1 MASKKFNNAYIKD
14 NFSIVGPLERDGL
27 LKNYDLVIDDY
38 YYGEKTFEQAEIK
51 MQKIVL
57 DNLLNKNKLPESKV
71 DVLLGGDLINQ
82 ISVSSYNASKFK
94 IPYLGIYSACAT
106 YAEEL
111 IIGASLISGKLAKNV
126 VAITSS
132 HNLNAERQFRY
143 PVEYGAVK
151 KHTTTFTTTAA
162 VSTLLTNEPTNIKIE
177 SATIGK
183 AIDMGVT
190 DTNNMGAVMAP
201 AAADTLYTHLM
212 DLKRNINYYDLVLTG
227 DLGLVGKEIFLEM
240 LNKNYNINLKKY
252 MDAGCEIYT
261 NSQET
266 YAGASGPVALPLV
279 LFDKILCCKRY
290 KKILIIATGS
300 LQSVQLANQKLGIPG
315 IAHAI
320 SLEVLS

>member
-1 MASKKFNNAYIKD
+1 MASKRFNNVYIKD
-14 NFSIVGPLERDGL
+14 NFSVVGPLEKDGL
-27 LKNYDLVIDDY
+27 LKNYDLVMDDY

-51 MQKIVL
+51 MQKVVVN
-57 DNLLNKNKLPESKV
+57 NLLAHNKLTDSKI
-71 DVLLGGDLINQ
+71 DALIGGDLVNQ
-82 ISVSSYNASKFK
+82 ISISSYNAAKYR
-94 IPYLGIYSACAT
+94 IPYLGVYSACAS

-111 IIGASLISGKLAKNV
+111 IIGAALISGKLAKNIV
-126 VAITSS
+126 CVTSS

-162 VSTLLTNEPTNIKIE
+162 IATLLTSDMTSIKLE

-183 AIDMGVT
+183 VIDMGVK

-201 AAADTLYTHLM
+201 AAADVLNTHLLEM
-212 DLKRNINYYDLVLTG
+212 KRNINYYDIILTG
-227 DLGLVGKEIFLEM
+227 DLGRVGKEIFTEM
-240 LNKNYNINLKKY
+240 LDKVYNLRIKKY

-261 NSQET
+261 NNQET

-279 LFDKILCCKRY
+279 LFEKVLSCKKY
-290 KKILIIATGS
+290 KKILVIATGS

-320 SLEVLS
+320 SLEVM

>member
-1 MASKKFNNAYIKD
+1 MASKKFNGVYIKD
-14 NFSIVGPLERDGL
+14 NFSVIGPTERDGL
-27 LKNYDLVIDDY
+27 LKNYDLAMEDY

-51 MQKIVL
+51 MQRIVL
-57 DNLLNKNKLPESKV
+57 DNLLNQNKLPESKI

-82 ISVSSYNASKFK
+82 ISITSYNAAKFR
-94 IPYLGIYSACAT
+94 IPYLGVYSACAT

-111 IIGASLISGKLAKNV
+111 ILASSLISGKLAKKV

-143 PVEYGAVK
+143 PVEYGAIK

-162 VSTLLTNEPTNIKIE
+162 IATLITNEETNIKVE

-183 AIDMGVT
+183 ALDMGVV
-190 DTNNMGAVMAP
+190 DTSNMGAVMAP
-201 AAADTLYTHLM
+201 AAAETLSTHLLEM
-212 DLKRNINYYDLVLTG
+212 KRSINYYDLVLTG
-227 DLGLVGKEIFLEM
+227 DLGLVGREIFLEM
-240 LNKNYNINLKKY
+240 LNKQYNINLKKY

-279 LFDKILCCKRY
+279 LYDKVLNNKKY

-315 IAHAI
+315 IAHAV
-320 SLEVLS
+320 SLEVL

>member
-1 MASKKFNNAYIKD
+1 MASKKFNNVYIKD
-14 NFSIVGPLERDGL
+14 NFSIVGPLEKDGL
-27 LKNYDLVIDDY
+27 LKNYNLVMDDY

-57 DNLLNKNKLPESKV
+57 NNLLSKNNLSENKIDL
-71 DVLLGGDLINQ
+71 LLGGDLINQ
-82 ISVSSYNASKFK
+82 ISISSYNASKFN

-106 YAEEL
+106 YVEEL
-111 IIGASLISGKLAKNV
+111 ILGASLISGKLAKNIV
-126 VAITSS
+126 VITSS

-143 PVEYGAVK
+143 PVEYGAAK

-162 VSTLLTNEPTNIKIE
+162 VSSLLTNEPTNIKLE
-177 SATIGK
+177 SATVGK
-183 AIDMGVT
+183 AIDMGIN

-201 AAADTLYTHLM
+201 AAADTLNTHLKEM
-212 DLKRNINYYDLVLTG
+212 KRNINYYDLILTG
-227 DLGLVGKEIFLEM
+227 DLGLVGKEIFIEM
-240 LNKNYNINLKKY
+240 LNKTYNINLKKH

-261 NSQET
+261 NNQDT

-279 LFDKILCCKRY
+279 LFDKVLCYKKY

-320 SLEVLS
+320 SLEVL

>member
-1 MASKKFNNAYIKD
+1 MASKKFNNVYIKD

-27 LKNYDLVIDDY
+27 LKTYDLVMEDY
-38 YYGEKTFEQAEIK
+38 YYGESTFEQAEIK

-57 DNLLNKNKLPESKV
+57 NNLLNKTRLPENKV
-71 DVLLGGDLINQ
+71 DILIGGDLINQ
-82 ISVSSYNASKFK
+82 ISISSYNASKFN

-111 IIGASLISGKLAKNV
+111 IIASSIISGKLAKNI

-162 VSTLLTNEPTNIKIE
+162 VSTLITSEATNIKIE

-183 AIDMGVT
+183 AIDMDLT

-201 AAADTLYTHLM
+201 AAADTLNTHLTEM
-212 DLKRNINYYDLVLTG
+212 KRSINYYDLVLTG
-227 DLGLVGKEIFLEM
+227 DLGLVGREIFLEM
-240 LNKNYNINLKKY
+240 LNKEYNINLKKY

-279 LFDKILCCKRY
+279 LFDKVLSSKRY

-320 SLEVLS
+320 SLEVL

>member
-1 MASKKFNNAYIKD
+1 MASKKLSNIYIKD
-14 NFSIVGPLERDGL
+14 AYSIAGPVEQKGSI
-27 LKNYDLVIDDY
+27 KNYDLVMDDY

-57 DNLLNKNKLPESKV
+57 ENLLNKNKLSESKI

-82 ISVSSYNASKFK
+82 VSISNYNASKFR
-94 IPYLGIYSACAT
+94 IPFLGLYSACAT

-111 IIGASLISGKLAKNV
+111 IVGASLISGKLAKNI
-126 VAITSS
+126 VALTSS

-162 VSTLLTNEPTNIKIE
+162 VSTLLTSEQTNIKIE

-183 AIDMGVT
+183 ALDMGVS

-201 AAADTLYTHLM
+201 AAAETLNTHLLEM
-212 DLKRNINYYDLVLTG
+212 KRNINYYDLVLTG
-227 DLGLVGKEIFLEM
+227 DLGLVGREIFLEL
-240 LNKNYNINLKKY
+240 LNKQYNINLKKY

-261 NSQET
+261 KSQET

-279 LFDKILCCKRY
+279 LFDKVLCCKRY

-315 IAHAI
+315 IAHAV
-320 SLEVLS
+320 SLEVL

>member
-1 MASKKFNNAYIKD
+1 MASKKFNNVYIKD
-14 NFSIVGPLERDGL
+14 NFSIVGPIERDGL
-27 LKNYDLVIDDY
+27 LKNYDFVMDDY

-57 DNLLNKNKLPESKV
+57 DNLLNKNKLSENKV
-71 DVLLGGDLINQ
+71 DVLIGGDLINQ
-82 ISVSSYNASKFK
+82 ISISSYNAAKFK
-94 IPYLGIYSACAT
+94 IPYLGIYNACAT
-106 YAEEL
+106 YAEAL
-111 IIGASLISGKLAKNV
+111 IIASSFINGKLAKNIV
-126 VAITSS
+126 TITSS

-143 PVEYGAVK
+143 PVEYGAIK

-162 VSTLLTNEPTNIKIE
+162 VSTLITNEETNIKIE

-183 AIDMGVT
+183 ALDMGIT

-201 AAADTLYTHLM
+201 AAAETLNTHLLEM
-212 DLKRNINYYDLVLTG
+212 KRNINYYDLVLTG

-240 LNKNYNINLKKY
+240 LNKEYNINLKKY

-279 LFDKILCCKRY
+279 LFDKVLSSKRY

-300 LQSVQLANQKLGIPG
+300 LQSVQLANQKLGSPG

-320 SLEVLS
+320 RVEVLS

>member
-1 MASKKFNNAYIKD
+1 MASKKFNNVYIKD

-27 LKNYDLVIDDY
+27 LKTYDLVMDDY
-38 YYGEKTFEQAEIK
+38 YYGESTFEQAEIK
-51 MQKIVL
+51 MQKVVL
-57 DNLLNKNKLPESKV
+57 DNLLNKNKLTENKI

-82 ISVSSYNASKFK
+82 ISISSYNASKFR
-94 IPYLGIYSACAT
+94 IPYLGLYSACAT

-111 IIGASLISGKLAKNV
+111 IVASSLLSGKLAKKV

-162 VSTLLTNEPTNIKIE
+162 VATLLTNEQTNIKVE

-183 AIDMGVT
+183 ALDMGVT

-201 AAADTLYTHLM
+201 AAAETLNTHLLEM
-212 DLKRNINYYDLVLTG
+212 KRNINYYDLVLTG

-240 LNKNYNINLKKY
+240 LNKVYNINLKKY

-279 LFDKILCCKRY
+279 LFDKVLSSKRY

-320 SLEVLS
+320 SLEVL

>member
-1 MASKKFNNAYIKD
+1 MASKKFSNVYIKD

-27 LKNYDLVIDDY
+27 LKNYDLVMDDY
-38 YYGEKTFEQAEIK
+38 YYGERTFEQAEIK
-51 MQKIVL
+51 MQKVVL
-57 DNLLNKNKLPESKV
+57 DNLLNKNKLSENKI
-71 DVLLGGDLINQ
+71 DVLIGGDLINQ
-82 ISVSSYNASKFK
+82 ISISSYNASKFR
-94 IPYLGIYSACAT
+94 IPYLGIYSACAS

-111 IIGASLISGKLAKNV
+111 IIASSMISGKLAKNII
-126 VAITSS
+126 AITSS

-162 VSTLLTNEPTNIKIE
+162 VSTLLTNEQTNIKIE

-183 AIDMGVT
+183 SIDMGVT

-201 AAADTLYTHLM
+201 AAADTLNNHLLEM
-212 DLKRNINYYDLVLTG
+212 KRNINYYDLVLTG
-227 DLGLVGKEIFLEM
+227 DLGLVGREIFLEM
-240 LNKNYNINLKKY
+240 LNKEYNINLKKY
-252 MDAGCEIYT
+252 IDAGCEIYT

-290 KKILIIATGS
+290 KKILVIATGS

>member
-1 MASKKFNNAYIKD
+1 MASKKFNNVYLKD
-14 NFSIVGPLERDGL
+14 SFSLVGPLEKDGL
-27 LKNYDLVIDDY
+27 LKNYDLAMEDY

-57 DNLLNKNKLPESKV
+57 ENLLSRNKILSSKI

-82 ISVSSYNASKFK
+82 ISISSYNASKFK
-94 IPYLGIYSACAT
+94 IPYLGLYSACAT

-111 IIGASLISGKLAKNV
+111 IIASCFISSKLAKNI

-151 KHTTTFTTTAA
+151 KHTTTFTATAA
-162 VSTLLTNEPTNIKIE
+162 LATLITNNPTNIKIE
-177 SATIGK
+177 SATIGT
-183 AIDMGVT
+183 AIDMGIT

-201 AAADTLYTHLM
+201 AAANTLNTHLC

-227 DLGLVGKEIFLEM
+227 DLGLVGKELFLEL
-240 LNKNYNINLKKY
+240 LNREYNINLKKY

-279 LFDKILCCKRY
+279 LFDKVLCYKKY

>member
-1 MASKKFNNAYIKD
+1 MASKKFNNVYIKD

-27 LKNYDLVIDDY
+27 LKNYDLVMDDY

-51 MQKIVL
+51 MQKVVM
-57 DNLLNKNKLPESKV
+57 DNILAHNKLSESKI
-71 DVLLGGDLINQ
+71 DALIGGDLVNQ
-82 ISVSSYNASKFK
+82 ISISSYNACKYH
-94 IPYLGIYSACAT
+94 IPYLGVYSACAT
-106 YAEEL
+106 YLEEL
-111 IIGASLISGKLAKNV
+111 IIGSTLISGKLAKNI

-162 VSTLLTNEPTNIKIE
+162 VATLLTSDVTNIKIE
-177 SATIGK
+177 SGTIGK
-183 AIDMGVT
+183 VVDMGIK
-190 DTNNMGAVMAP
+190 DANNMGAVMAP
-201 AAADTLYTHLM
+201 AAAETLATHLVEM
-212 DLKRNINYYDLVLTG
+212 KRNVNYYDIIVTG
-227 DLGLVGKEIFLEM
+227 DLGRVGKELFIEL
-240 LNKNYNINLKKY
+240 LDKVYNIRIKKY

-261 NSQET
+261 NAQET

-279 LFDKILCCKRY
+279 LFERILACKKY
-290 KKILIIATGS
+290 KKILVIATGS

-320 SLEVLS
+320 SLEVM

>member
-1 MASKKFNNAYIKD
+1 MASKKFNNVYIRD
-14 NFSIVGPLERDGL
+14 NFSVVGPLERDGL
-27 LKNYDLVIDDY
+27 LKNYDLVMDNY

-51 MQKIVL
+51 MQKVVM
-57 DNLLNKNKLPESKV
+57 DNLLSRNRLSESRI
-71 DVLLGGDLINQ
+71 DVLLGGDLVNQ
-82 ISVSSYNASKFK
+82 TSISSYNASKYR
-94 IPYLGIYSACAT
+94 IPYLGLYSACAT

-111 IIGASLISGKLAKNV
+111 IVGASLISGKLAKNIV
-126 VAITSS
+126 SITSS

-143 PVEYGAVK
+143 PIEYGAIK

-162 VSTLLTNEPTNIKIE
+162 IATLLTSEASNIRIE

-183 AIDMGVT
+183 VVDMGVK
-190 DTNNMGAVMAP
+190 DVNNMGAVMAP
-201 AAADTLYTHLM
+201 AAADTLYTHLLEM
-212 DLKRNINYYDLVLTG
+212 KRNINYYDIIVTG
-227 DLGLVGKEIFLEM
+227 DLGKVGKELFTEILD
-240 LNKNYNINLKKY
+240 KSYNLRIKKY

-261 NSQET
+261 NTQET

-279 LFDKILCCKRY
+279 LYEKVLSCKKY

-320 SLEVLS
+320 SLEVI

>member
-1 MASKKFNNAYIKD
+1 MASKRFNNVYIKD
-14 NFSIVGPLERDGL
+14 NFSVVGPLEKDGL
-27 LKNYDLVIDDY
+27 LKNYDLVMDDY

-51 MQKIVL
+51 MQKVVV
-57 DNLLNKNKLPESKV
+57 DNLLAHNKLTDSKI
-71 DVLLGGDLINQ
+71 DALIGGDLVNQ
-82 ISVSSYNASKFK
+82 ISISSYNAAKYR
-94 IPYLGIYSACAT
+94 IPYLGVYSACAS

-111 IIGASLISGKLAKNV
+111 IIGAALISGKLAKNIV
-126 VAITSS
+126 CVTSS

-151 KHTTTFTTTAA
+151 KHTTTFTTTADIA
-162 VSTLLTNEPTNIKIE
+162 TLLTSDMTSIKLE

-183 AIDMGVT
+183 VIDMGVK

-201 AAADTLYTHLM
+201 AAADVLNTHLLEM
-212 DLKRNINYYDLVLTG
+212 KRNINYYDIILTG
-227 DLGLVGKEIFLEM
+227 ALGRVGKEIFTEM
-240 LNKNYNINLKKY
+240 LDKVYNLRIKKY

-261 NSQET
+261 NNQET

-279 LFDKILCCKRY
+279 LFEKVLSCKKY
-290 KKILIIATGS
+290 KKILVIATGS

-320 SLEVLS
+320 SLEVM

>member
-14 NFSIVGPLERDGL
+14 NFEVVGPLERDGL

-190 DTNNMGAVMAP
+190 DTNNMGAVMTP

>member
-1 MASKKFNNAYIKD
+1 MASKKFNNVYIKD
-14 NFSIVGPLERDGL
+14 NFEVVGPLEREGYL
-27 LKNYDLVIDDY
+27 TPPPPPMDDY
-38 YYGEKTFEQAEIK
+38 YYGERTFEQAEIK

-57 DNLLNKNKLPESKV
+57 ENLLNKNKLSESKI

-82 ISVSSYNASKFK
+82 VSISNYNASKFR
-94 IPYLGIYSACAT
+94 IPFLGLYSACAT

-111 IIGASLISGKLAKNV
+111 IVGASLISGKLAKNI
-126 VAITSS
+126 VALTSS

-162 VSTLLTNEPTNIKIE
+162 VSTLLTSEQTNIKIE

-183 AIDMGVT
+183 ALDMGVS

-201 AAADTLYTHLM
+201 AAAETLNTHLLEM
-212 DLKRNINYYDLVLTG
+212 KRNINYYDLVLTG
-227 DLGLVGKEIFLEM
+227 DLGLVGREIFLEL
-240 LNKNYNINLKKY
+240 LNKQYNINLKKY

-261 NSQET
+261 KSQET

-279 LFDKILCCKRY
+279 LFDKVLCCKRY

-315 IAHAI
+315 IAHAV
-320 SLEVLS
+320 SLEVL

>member
-1 MASKKFNNAYIKD
+1 MASKRFNNVYIKD
-14 NFSIVGPLERDGL
+14 NFSVVGPLEKDGL

-51 MQKIVL
+51 MQKVVV
-57 DNLLNKNKLPESKV
+57 DNLLAHNKLTDSKI
-71 DVLLGGDLINQ
+71 DALIGGDLVNQ
-82 ISVSSYNASKFK
+82 ISISSYNAAKYR
-94 IPYLGIYSACAT
+94 IPYLGVYSACAS

-111 IIGASLISGKLAKNV
+111 IIGAALISGKLAKNIV
-126 VAITSS
+126 CVTSS

-162 VSTLLTNEPTNIKIE
+162 IATLLTSDMTSIKLE

-183 AIDMGVT
+183 VIDMGVK

-201 AAADTLYTHLM
+201 AAADVLNTHLLEM
-212 DLKRNINYYDLVLTG
+212 KRNINYYDIILTG
-227 DLGLVGKEIFLEM
+227 DLGRVGKEIFTEM
-240 LNKNYNINLKKY
+240 LDKVYNLRIKKY

-261 NSQET
+261 NTQET

-279 LFDKILCCKRY
+279 LFEKVLSCKKY
-290 KKILIIATGS
+290 KKILVIATGS

-320 SLEVLS
+320 SLEVM

>member
-1 MASKKFNNAYIKD
+1 MASKKFNNVYIKD

-27 LKNYDLVIDDY
+27 LKTYDLAMEDY
-38 YYGEKTFEQAEIK
+38 YYGESTFEQAEIK

-57 DNLLNKNKLPESKV
+57 NNLLNKTRLPENKV
-71 DVLLGGDLINQ
+71 DILIGGDLINQ
-82 ISVSSYNASKFK
+82 ISISSYNASKFN

-111 IIGASLISGKLAKNV
+111 IIASSIISGKLAKNI

-162 VSTLLTNEPTNIKIE
+162 VSTLITSEATNIKIE

-183 AIDMGVT
+183 AIDMGLT

-201 AAADTLYTHLM
+201 AAADTLNTHLTEM
-212 DLKRNINYYDLVLTG
+212 KRSINYYDLVLTG
-227 DLGLVGKEIFLEM
+227 DLGLVGREIFLEM
-240 LNKNYNINLKKY
+240 LNKEYNINLKKY

-279 LFDKILCCKRY
+279 LFDKVLSSKKY
-290 KKILIIATGS
+290 KKVLIIATGS

-320 SLEVLS
+320 SLEVL